1 MDELKIHI
9 DWHNEPM
16 DIEVLSGI
24 LLDLNRIN
32 KFYSLRKDKKKI
44 PENLRIKKAEGG
56 SILLTL
62 TTKSAI
68 QTLPEILKL
77 FKDICDCKCNN
88 GQKPDLAEDI
98 INLLNKFTLHFVLN
112 GITLGLDDP
121 YFINSSI
128 DIITSIKEFLDEEF
142 SKRKTNISVSDTIDI
157 KYTSGKYKVLI
168 GSKWVEAKFDKN
180 CSKQKLSKGNSPVS
194 VRADYEISCFDNN
207 LKYVQINK
215 IY

>member
-32 KFYSLRKDKKKI
+32 KFYSLRKDKKKT
-44 PENLRIKKAEGG
+44 PENLRIKEAEGG

-77 FKDICDCKCNN
+77 FKDICEYKNNN

-98 INLLNKFTLHFVLN
+98 INLLNKFTLHFVFN

-121 YFINSSI
+121 YFITSSI

-142 SKRKTNISVSDTIDI
+142 SKRKRNTPASGIIDI
-157 KYTSGKYKVLI
+157 KYASGRYKVLI
-168 GSKWVEAKFDKN
+168 GNKWVETKFDKN
-180 CSKQKLSKGNSPVS
+180 CSKQKLSKGNTPFTVC
-194 VRADYEISCFDNN
+194 ADYEISCFDNN